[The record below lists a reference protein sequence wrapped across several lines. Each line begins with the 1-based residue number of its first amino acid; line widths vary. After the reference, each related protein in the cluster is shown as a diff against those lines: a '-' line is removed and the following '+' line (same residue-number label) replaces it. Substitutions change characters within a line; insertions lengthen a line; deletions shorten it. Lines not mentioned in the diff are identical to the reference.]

1 MRSLSRDYSTKLL
14 HIRKAENLTQKEF
27 SRITGIPLSTIQ
39 KYERGHQNAKA
50 EIMERVLQV
59 DKFEKYTLWLIRDKT
74 IPNAGQIS
82 PLLSPGGSTQS
93 ADAQASTEHAEKS
106 PLSDQ
111 KIG

>member
-1 MRSLSRDYSTKLL
+1 MSRDYGTKLRQ
-14 HIRKAENLTQKEF
+14 IRLYENLTQK
-27 SRITGIPLSTIQ
+27 SMSDLTGISVSAI
-39 KYERGHQNAKA
+39 KGYETQGIKVG
-50 EIMERVLQV
+50 ISIIDRVLAVEQ
-59 DKFEKYTLWLIRDKT
+59 FEKYMKWLMTDKT
-74 IPNAGQIS
+74 DPAAGQIS

>member
-1 MRSLSRDYSTKLL
+1 MSNKSTLGEK
-14 HIRKAENLTQKEF
+14 IRLIREFEQLNRKEF
-27 SRITGIPLSTIQ
+27 AELLNVSYGTINN
-39 KYERGHQNAKA
+39 YETKGVTMTENILVKLTNHPR
-50 EIMERVLQV
+50 
-59 DKFEKYTLWLIRDKT
+59 FEKYTLWLMNGKT
-74 IPNAGQIS
+74 NEAAGQIS